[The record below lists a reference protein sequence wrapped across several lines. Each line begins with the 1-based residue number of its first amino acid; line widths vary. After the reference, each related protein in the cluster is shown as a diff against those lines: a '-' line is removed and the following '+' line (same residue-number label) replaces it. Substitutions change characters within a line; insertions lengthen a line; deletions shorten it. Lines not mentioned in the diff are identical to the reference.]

1 MDKDKA
7 PIIVEADLRGGGEES
22 LFSKIESLLSD
33 DSGEQ
38 NTGTEMSQAGH
49 FHLQAYQNA
58 SQVLEI
64 IMSQGLQAIV
74 FNPKLLGQLQE
85 LLNFLVEQ
93 NAPEVSTIG
102 HQCVYL
108 KLQNF
113 IQTQVTPSLPNKRSS
128 LNVRG

>member
-1 MDKDKA
+1 MDKDNG

-22 LFSKIESLLSD
+22 LFSKIESLLSG

-38 NTGTEMSQAGH
+38 NTGTEMSQASH
-49 FHLQAYQNA
+49 FDLQAYHNA
-58 SQVLEI
+58 SQELEI

-74 FNPKLLGQLQE
+74 FNPKLPGQVQE

-102 HQCVYL
+102 HQCVYISNCRTL
-108 KLQNF
+108 FRLRRFPLFPIKD
-113 IQTQVTPSLPNKRSS
+113 PH
-128 LNVRG
+128 

>member
-1 MDKDKA
+1 
-7 PIIVEADLRGGGEES
+7 
-22 LFSKIESLLSD
+22 
-33 DSGEQ
+33 
-38 NTGTEMSQAGH
+38 MSQASH
-49 FHLQAYQNA
+49 FDLQAYQNA
-58 SQVLEI
+58 SQELE
-64 IMSQGLQAIV
+64 IMSQVLQAIV

-108 KLQNF
+108 KLQNY
-113 IQTQVTPSLPNKRSS
+113 IQTQVTPSHPNKRSS